1 MNNLL
6 ASLKR
11 MLGNKNTVTIIG
23 VLIGIAVIL
32 IGYNYR
38 VNNAVKPVEV
48 PYAKVK
54 LLGKTQITADM
65 IGKDIG
71 TIKVSQS
78 FIDETPTLIRNAN
91 QLVGYYVNFDTVI
104 PEGGLFYTSQIVT
117 EDEIP
122 DNAFSDIPDGYTV
135 FSLSVNLH
143 STYGNSIMPGNYID
157 LYMKATDDNGLLI
170 FGKFIESIKV
180 LGVRDSGGNDV
191 FVDSTATKS
200 PSELLFAVPNE
211 LFLLLSKAV
220 NLGTNNITVL
230 PVPRNKSYSIN
241 AAQQGEGATW
251 VTSDQLQEMINSK
264 SVVVQQNEKPT
275 ENSTNQTITT
285 TPTE

>member
-38 VNNAVKPVEV
+38 VNNAVKPVSV
-48 PYAKVK
+48 PYATAKI
-54 LLGKTQITADM
+54 LGKTEITSEM
-65 IGKDIG
+65 IGY
-71 TIKVSQS
+71 IKVSQS
-78 FIDETPTLIRNAN
+78 FIDETPTLIKNAN
-91 QLVGYYVNFDTVI
+91 QLIGKFVNYDTVI
-104 PEGGLFYTSQIVT
+104 PEGALFYTSQVVE
-117 EDEIP
+117 EDKIPDSAFSEIP
-122 DNAFSDIPDGYTV
+122 EGYTI

-180 LGVRDSGGNDV
+180 LGVRDSSGNDV

-200 PSELLFAVPNE
+200 PSELLFAVPDD

-220 NLGTNNITVL
+220 NLGTNNITIL
-230 PVPRNKSYSIN
+230 PVPRNKAYSLE
-241 AAQQGEGATW
+241 AAEKGEGATW
-251 VTSDQLQEMINSK
+251 VTSDQLQEMILSK
-264 SVVVQQNEKPT
+264 SVVVQQNTPIT
-275 ENSTNQTITT
+275 EETTNNGTTST
-285 TPTE
+285 E

>member
-23 VLIGIAVIL
+23 VLAGIAVIL

-38 VNNAVKPVEV
+38 VNNAVKPVSV
-48 PYAKVK
+48 PYATTKIV
-54 LLGKTQITADM
+54 GKTEITSEM
-65 IGKDIG
+65 IGQ
-71 TIKVSQS
+71 IKVSQS
-78 FIDETPTLIRNAN
+78 FIDETPTLIKNAN
-91 QLVGYYVNFDTVI
+91 QLIGKYVNYDTVI
-104 PEGGLFYTSQIVT
+104 PEGALFYTSQVVE
-117 EDEIP
+117 EDDIP
-122 DNAFSDIPDGYTV
+122 DNAFSDIPEGYTI

-180 LGVRDSGGNDV
+180 LGVRDSSGNDV
-191 FVDSTATKS
+191 FVDSTATKT
-200 PSELLFAVPNE
+200 PSELLFAVPDD

-220 NLGTNNITVL
+220 NLGTNSITIL
-230 PVPRNKSYSIN
+230 PVPRNKAYSEE
-241 AAQQGEGATW
+241 ASLKGEGATW
-251 VTSDQLQEMINSK
+251 VTSDQLQEMILSK
-264 SVVVQQNEKPT
+264 SVVVQQN
-275 ENSTNQTITT
+275 
-285 TPTE
+285 TPTETEDNTNN

>member
-38 VNNAVKPVEV
+38 VNNAVKPVSV
-48 PYAKVK
+48 PYATAKI
-54 LLGKTQITADM
+54 LGKTEITSEM
-65 IGKDIG
+65 IGY
-71 TIKVSQS
+71 IKVSQS
-78 FIDETPTLIRNAN
+78 FIDETPTLIKNAN
-91 QLVGYYVNFDTVI
+91 QLIGKFVNYDTVI
-104 PEGGLFYTSQIVT
+104 PEGALFYTSQVVE
-117 EDEIP
+117 EDKIPDSAFSEIP
-122 DNAFSDIPDGYTV
+122 EGYTI

-180 LGVRDSGGNDV
+180 LGVRDSSGNDV

-200 PSELLFAVPNE
+200 PSELLFAVPDD

-220 NLGTNNITVL
+220 NLGTNNITIL
-230 PVPRNKSYSIN
+230 PVPRNKAYSLE
-241 AAQQGEGATW
+241 AAEKGEGATW
-251 VTSDQLQEMINSK
+251 VTSDQLQEMILSK
-264 SVVVQQNEKPT
+264 SVVVQQNTPISDETPNN
-275 ENSTNQTITT
+275 ET

>member
-38 VNNAVKPVEV
+38 VNNAVKPVSV
-48 PYAKVK
+48 PYATAKI
-54 LLGKTQITADM
+54 LGKTEITSEM
-65 IGKDIG
+65 IGY
-71 TIKVSQS
+71 IKVSQS
-78 FIDETPTLIRNAN
+78 FIDETPTLIKNAN
-91 QLVGYYVNFDTVI
+91 QLIGKFVNYDTVI
-104 PEGGLFYTSQIVT
+104 PEGALFYTSQIVE

-122 DNAFSDIPDGYTV
+122 DSAFSEIPAGYTI

-180 LGVRDSGGNDV
+180 LGVRDSSGNDV

-200 PSELLFAVPNE
+200 PSELLFAVPDD

-220 NLGTNNITVL
+220 NLGTNNITIL
-230 PVPRNKSYSIN
+230 PVPRNKAYSLE
-241 AAQQGEGATW
+241 AAEKGEGATW
-251 VTSDQLQEMINSK
+251 VTSDQLQEMILSK
-264 SVVVQQNEKPT
+264 SVVVQQNTPT
-275 ENSTNQTITT
+275 TDETTNNEATT
-285 TPTE
+285 TE

>member
-38 VNNAVKPVEV
+38 VNNAISPVEV
-48 PYAKVK
+48 PYAKVR
-54 LLGKTQITADM
+54 LLGKTQITESM
-65 IGKDIG
+65 IRKDIG
-71 TIKVSQS
+71 FIKVSQS
-78 FIDETPTLIRNAN
+78 FADSTPTLIRNTN
-91 QLVGYYVNFDTVI
+91 QLVGKFVNYDTVI
-104 PEGGLFYTSQIVT
+104 PEGALFYTTQIV
-117 EDEIP
+117 EEKEIP
-122 DNAFSDIPDGYTV
+122 DSAFSKIPDGHTI

-143 STYGNSIMPGNYID
+143 TTYGNSIMPGNYID

-170 FGKFIESIKV
+170 FGKFIESIEV

-191 FVDSTATKS
+191 FVDSQATRT
-200 PSELLFAVPNE
+200 PSELLFAVPDD

-220 NLGTNNITVL
+220 NLGTNNISIL
-230 PVPRNKSYSIN
+230 PVPRNADYTIH
-241 AAQQGEGATW
+241 GTGATW
-251 VTSDQLQEMINSK
+251 VTSDQLQEMVYSK
-264 SVVVQQNEKPT
+264 SVVVQQNERP
-275 ENSTNQTITT
+275 TT
-285 TPTE
+285 TQPTTQPTQ

>member
-38 VNNAVKPVEV
+38 VNNAVKPVSV
-48 PYAKVK
+48 PYATTKI
-54 LLGKTQITADM
+54 LGKTEITSEM
-65 IGKDIG
+65 IGY
-71 TIKVSQS
+71 IKVSQS
-78 FIDETPTLIRNAN
+78 FIDETPTLIKNAN
-91 QLVGYYVNFDTVI
+91 QLIGKFVNYDTVI
-104 PEGGLFYTSQIVT
+104 PEGALFYTSQVVE
-117 EDEIP
+117 EDKIPDSAFSEIP
-122 DNAFSDIPDGYTV
+122 EGYTI

-180 LGVRDSGGNDV
+180 LGVRDSSGNDV

-200 PSELLFAVPNE
+200 PSELLFAVPDD

-220 NLGTNNITVL
+220 NLGTNNITIL
-230 PVPRNKSYSIN
+230 PVPRNKAYSLE
-241 AAQQGEGATW
+241 AAEKGEGATW
-251 VTSDQLQEMINSK
+251 VTSDQLQEMILSK
-264 SVVVQQNEKPT
+264 SVVVQQNTPIT
-275 ENSTNQTITT
+275 EETTNNET

>member
-1 MNNLL
+1 MNNLM

-32 IGYNYR
+32 VGYNYR

-48 PYAKVK
+48 PYAKERI
-54 LLGKTQITADM
+54 LGKTEITQSM
-65 IGKDIG
+65 IGKVIG

-78 FIDETPTLIRNAN
+78 FIDETPTLIKNTK
-91 QLVGYYVNFDTVI
+91 QLVGYYVNYDTVI
-104 PEGGLFYTSQIVT
+104 PEGGLFYTSQIVK
-117 EDEIP
+117 EDQIP
-122 DNAFSDIPDGYTV
+122 DSAFSDIPEGYTI

-143 STYGNSIMPGNYID
+143 TTYGNSIMPGNYID

-180 LGVRDSGGNDV
+180 LGVRDSRGNDV
-191 FVDSTATKS
+191 FVDSTATKN
-200 PSELLFAVPNE
+200 PSELLFAVPDD

-220 NLGTNNITVL
+220 NLGTNSISIL
-230 PVPRNKSYSIN
+230 PVPRNANYSIN
-241 AAQQGEGATW
+241 AAEQGEGATW

-264 SVVVQQNEKPT
+264 SVVVQQNTPP
-275 ENSTNQTITT
+275 ENITNQTTPQT

>member
-38 VNNAVKPVEV
+38 VNNAVKPVSV
-48 PYAKVK
+48 PYATAKI
-54 LLGKTQITADM
+54 LGKTEITSEM
-65 IGKDIG
+65 IGY
-71 TIKVSQS
+71 IKVSQS
-78 FIDETPTLIRNAN
+78 FIDETPTLIKNAN
-91 QLVGYYVNFDTVI
+91 QLIGKFVNYDTVI
-104 PEGGLFYTSQIVT
+104 PEGALFYTSQVVE
-117 EDEIP
+117 EDKIPDSAFSEIP
-122 DNAFSDIPDGYTV
+122 EGYTI

-180 LGVRDSGGNDV
+180 LGVRDSSGNDV

-200 PSELLFAVPNE
+200 PSELLFAVPDD

-220 NLGTNNITVL
+220 NLGTNNITIL
-230 PVPRNKSYSIN
+230 PVPRNKAYSLE
-241 AAQQGEGATW
+241 AAEKGEGATW
-251 VTSDQLQEMINSK
+251 VTSDQLQEMILSK
-264 SVVVQQNEKPT
+264 SVVVQQN
-275 ENSTNQTITT
+275 
-285 TPTE
+285 TPTTDETTNNEATTE